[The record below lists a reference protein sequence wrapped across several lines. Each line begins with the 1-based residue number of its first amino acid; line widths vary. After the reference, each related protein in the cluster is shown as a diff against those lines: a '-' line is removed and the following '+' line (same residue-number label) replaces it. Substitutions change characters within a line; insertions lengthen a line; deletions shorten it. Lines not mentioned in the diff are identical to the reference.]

1 MKFDMGDS
9 TLSTLARGT
18 EGSSEDLG
26 ALVRQ
31 LVAAVE
37 PLEGRFNGS
46 GRAAFDAFKART
58 DEVAA
63 ELNVSLGLILQ
74 GQGGM
79 DTAFQTGDVEAADN
93 ASRAQGAASF
103 DAARFSART

>member
-1 MKFDMGDS
+1 MKFDMGS
-9 TLSTLARGT
+9 TTLSTLGRGT
-18 EGSSEDLG
+18 QGSHEDLG

-37 PLEGRFNGS
+37 PLEGRFNGA
-46 GRAAFDAFKART
+46 GRQAFDAFKART
-58 DEVAA
+58 DEVAN

-79 DTAFQTGDVEAADN
+79 DTAFQTGDMEAGDN
-93 ASRAQGAASF
+93 AAQAQGQAAF
-103 DAARFSART
+103 DAARFSSRA